1 MPFPFLLDDQEGSLM
16 LSVMCDDRRS
26 YYFCLDFMESL
37 LFINYRSSRQTLK
50 LMPTNEYIIPKGSK
64 NNNQCPIYWAS
75 QVMLVVKNLLANA
88 GDRRDAGSIP
98 GLGRAPGGGHV
109 NTLQYSCLENS
120 MDRGAWWIHRIKKS
134 QTQLK

>member
-1 MPFPFLLDDQEGSLM
+1 
-16 LSVMCDDRRS
+16 
-26 YYFCLDFMESL
+26 
-37 LFINYRSSRQTLK
+37 
-50 LMPTNEYIIPKGSK
+50 MPTNEYIVPKGSK
-64 NNNQCPIYWAS
+64 NNNQCPLYWAS

-120 MDRGAWWIHRIKKS
+120 MDRGAWWSTARRVAENPTVGPIILLGKKEFF
-134 QTQLK
+134 